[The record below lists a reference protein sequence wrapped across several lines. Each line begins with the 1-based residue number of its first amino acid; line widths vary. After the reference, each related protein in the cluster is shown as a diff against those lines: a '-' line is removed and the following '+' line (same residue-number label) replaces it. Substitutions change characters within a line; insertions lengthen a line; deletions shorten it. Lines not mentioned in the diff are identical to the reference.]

1 MNVRKK
7 FMAGAAILALLMNA
21 PQVKADDIVVF
32 GGEFE
37 DNVPAPKKVEKPA
50 PIKDLPP
57 APPKPIEE
65 PAPAVE
71 PAPPPPEIIEPQPPT
86 QPLEQPDEPQQPA
99 QVEQPAE
106 PQDVSSTPPEEDDDI
121 GDTLTF
127 NDLNKKPE
135 QKPLEQPTPPPAV
148 EEPTPAPITQEPP
161 TVEPPQVE
169 PIINEPTPAP
179 ITEPTTPAQI
189 EEPVFERPFEQPG
202 ATSGED
208 VVVVLPPT
216 PPQPTFTPPP
226 TPQPVEQIEPIEPLD
241 EQPVR
246 EQPARQRSTPRHAP
260 QKNLQ
265 TLQPRF
271 IKLAVDE
278 TYTYYLDKNSVQ
290 WIKMPYSTSEYIADV
305 WIRMIERNPA
315 PLDDD
320 MASYGADNFNAE
332 ISLAREQGYQ
342 YAAEDVHVL
351 RSQAYVLEHYY
362 LRPKTRQIQFLCE
375 LEVFGRPQN
384 TVSERAYDY
393 RNWEN
398 LVPGS
403 VESVIYASTIK
414 VIGEWKSTERGH
426 MTFSDMLDEYLRI
439 SL

>member
-7 FMAGAAILALLMNA
+7 FIAGAAILALLMNA

-50 PIKDLPP
+50 PIKELPPEPP
-57 APPKPIEE
+57 APIEKPEKPTPVE
-65 PAPAVE
+65 NVPAVE
-71 PAPPPPEIIEPQPPT
+71 PETSPPEIVEPQKPPT
-86 QPLEQPDEPQQPA
+86 QPLEQPDEPKKEPA
-99 QVEQPAE
+99 QITEPVE
-106 PQDVSSTPPEEDDDI
+106 PQNVSNTPPEDDDI

-127 NDLNKKPE
+127 NELNQKPE
-135 QKPLEQPTPPPAV
+135 QKPIEQPTEEPTPPPPPAV
-148 EEPTPAPITQEPP
+148 DDPTPAPITQEPP
-161 TVEPPQVE
+161 PIDEP
-169 PIINEPTPAP
+169 
-179 ITEPTTPAQI
+179 PAQI
-189 EEPVFERPFEQPG
+189 EEPVQEFERPFEQP
-202 ATSGED
+202 ADTSGENSI
-208 VVVVLPPT
+208 VVLPPT
-216 PPQPTFTPPP
+216 PPQPEFKPPQPP
-226 TPQPVEQIEPIEPLD
+226 TPQPVEQIEPLEPTN

-246 EQPARQRSTPRHAP
+246 EQPARQRSTPRHAR
-260 QKNLQ
+260 QKDLKM
-265 TLQPRF
+265 LQPRF
-271 IKLAVDE
+271 IRLAVDE

-305 WIRMIERNPA
+305 WIRMIEREPKE
-315 PLDDD
+315 LDDD

-342 YAAEDVHVL
+342 YAPEDVQVL
-351 RSQAYVLEHYY
+351 RNQSYVLEHYY

>member
-37 DNVPAPKKVEKPA
+37 DSVPAPKKVKKPA
-50 PIKDLPP
+50 PIRELPP
-57 APPKPIEE
+57 EPPAHVEQ
-65 PAPAVE
+65 PAPVEDKPFTSEQEPPAV
-71 PAPPPPEIIEPQPPT
+71 IEPQPPT
-86 QPLEQPDEPQQPA
+86 QPIEQPDEPNQEPA
-99 QVEQPAE
+99 QVAEPIE
-106 PQDVSSTPPEEDDDI
+106 PQDVSSTLPEEDDDI

-127 NDLNKKPE
+127 NDLNQKPE
-135 QKPLEQPTPPPAV
+135 QKPIEQPTPPPAV
-148 EEPTPAPITQEPP
+148 EEPAQITQEPFAQIEQP
-161 TVEPPQVE
+161 SVE

-179 ITEPTTPAQI
+179 ID
-189 EEPVFERPFEQPG
+189 EPVQEFERPFEQPNN
-202 ATSGED
+202 TSGED

-216 PPQPTFTPPP
+216 PPQPEFTPPP
-226 TPQPVEQIEPIEPLD
+226 APQPVEQVEPPN

-246 EQPARQRSTPRHAP
+246 EQPARRYSTPRHAQ

-265 TLQPRF
+265 MLQPRF

-305 WIRMIERNPA
+305 WIRMIEREPKE
-315 PLDDD
+315 LDDD

-342 YAAEDVHVL
+342 YAPEDVHVL

-362 LRPKTRQIQFLCE
+362 LRPKTKQIQFLCE

-414 VIGEWKSTERGH
+414 IIGEWKSTERGH